1 MPSPRCLGVESG
13 TGGRISEVTMGSS
26 LWLLF
31 FLWAGFMTGHACAND
46 IFGRGQ

>member
-1 MPSPRCLGVESG
+1 MIGGPSACGFSAAGGQSG
-13 TGGRISEVTMGSS
+13 EVAMSSS

-46 IFGRGQ
+46 VFGR

>member
-1 MPSPRCLGVESG
+1 MIVSPRLCRVGGNILEGV
-13 TGGRISEVTMGSS
+13 MGSS

-46 IFGRGQ
+46 VFGR